1 MLDPFYS
8 FVIFVILQEVFG
20 PMFNM
25 SFIVIEV
32 KAAILVFTAE
42 VIFKI
47 KAVCLPMEGVRT
59 CRCCCGLWSQINE
72 LSGV

>member
-20 PMFNM
+20 PMFNT

-32 KAAILVFTAE
+32 KAAILVFTSG
-42 VIFKI
+42 VIFKV
-47 KAVCLPMEGVRT
+47 VCLPMEGVRT
-59 CRCCCGLWSQINE
+59 CRCCCGLWSQLNE